1 MSDRFSRLAPL
12 TGVIFAALSAVS
24 IAITP
29 SSPGSHASGQTVIA
43 FYQTHHRIER
53 ISTIVSV
60 FALAFLMFFAASLRS
75 YLRQTKAVEG
85 LAALVLPAAAL
96 FTVGLTTSAGF
107 AYALA
112 DSPSH
117 LATSTAQTLNL
128 LDEDVFFAMVAGIG
142 LFGIASGLPIM
153 RSGRLPRWLG
163 WAAIVIGLVAFTPAF
178 GIALL
183 ALSLWVLAAS
193 IFTYTRTRQP
203 QPASTDRTLAAS
215 VPTPG

>member
-1 MSDRFSRLAPL
+1 MSERLSRLAPL
-12 TGVIFAALSAVS
+12 TGVIFAALSAIS

-29 SSPGSHASGQTVIA
+29 NSPNSHASGQTVIA
-43 FYQTHHRIER
+43 FYQAHHRIER

-75 YLRQTKAVEG
+75 HLRRTQAVEG

-96 FTVGLTTSAGF
+96 LTVGLTTSAGF

-112 DSPSH
+112 DAPGH
-117 LATSTAQTLNL
+117 LATATAQTLNL
-128 LDEDVFFAMVAGIG
+128 LDEDVFFAMVAGVG
-142 LFGIASGLPIM
+142 LFGIASGLAIL
-153 RSGRLPRWLG
+153 RAASLPRWLG
-163 WAAIVIGLVAFTPAF
+163 WVAIAIGLVAFTPAF

-193 IFTYTRTRQP
+193 VLIYTRTRQP
-203 QPASTDRTLAAS
+203 QPASTSRTLAATL
-215 VPTPG
+215 PTPG